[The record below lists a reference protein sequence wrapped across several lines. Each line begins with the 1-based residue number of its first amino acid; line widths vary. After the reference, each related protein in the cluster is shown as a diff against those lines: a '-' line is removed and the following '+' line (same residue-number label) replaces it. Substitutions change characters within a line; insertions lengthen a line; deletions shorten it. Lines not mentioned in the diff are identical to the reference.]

1 MSTRL
6 IKLKDGTLVEVEALP
21 NEPQQISSKQV
32 KQVEEN
38 IEKIN
43 SVLVAVCQP
52 VIASWKELNQQVNVE
67 KAEVELGL
75 SFEGQGNIDIT
86 KAKAGANI
94 TVKLTLKYS
103 E

>member
-1 MSTRL
+1 MATRL
-6 IKLKDGTLVEVEALP
+6 IKLQDGTLVEVEALSS
-21 NEPQQISSKQV
+21 EPQQISSDQV
-32 KQVEEN
+32 KKVKETIRN
-38 IEKIN
+38 ID

-52 VIASWKELNQQVNVE
+52 VVASWKQLKQEVNVE

-75 SFEGQGNIDIT
+75 SFEGEGNIYIT

-94 TVKLTLKYS
+94 TVKLTLKDT

>member
-1 MSTRL
+1 MATRL
-6 IKLKDGTLVEVEALP
+6 IKLEDGTLVEVEALE
-21 NEPQQISSKQV
+21 NEPQQIAADQV
-32 KQVEEN
+32 KKVKQTVEN
-38 IEKIN
+38 ID

-52 VIASWKELNQQVNVE
+52 VIASWKQLNKEVNVE

-75 SFEGQGNIDIT
+75 SFEGEGNVYIT

-94 TVKLTLKYS
+94 TVRLTLKYT